1 MTGVLR
7 NWTDILI
14 VKLIYFLY
22 QLQELTI
29 FPYLKN
35 HYMNRFIISFLNS
48 QTNASSY
55 QKKFSTF
62 DKIKSLAI
70 KLSFISLGLALF
82 IGLVYLTVFVF
93 IMLLCVVG
101 GLFAFFFIK
110 DRFFNKRIRR
120 RNNKY
125 SSDYRYGKYKG
136 YDRAYKVNYKP
147 FDDDVVN

>member
-1 MTGVLR
+1 
-7 NWTDILI
+7 
-14 VKLIYFLY
+14 
-22 QLQELTI
+22 
-29 FPYLKN
+29 
-35 HYMNRFIISFLNS
+35 MNRFIISFLNS

-93 IMLLCVVG
+93 IMLLCLAG
-101 GLFAFFFIK
+101 GVFTFFFIK
-110 DRFFNKRIRR
+110 DRFFNKKIRR
-120 RNNKY
+120 RVNNKY

-147 FDDDVVN
+147 FGGGVVD